1 MLISIYNKTKATLYG
16 LKDPAYLLI
25 QIQNYIRGGVSL
37 DRKHYYFF
45 INFFH
50 LVLPSLSKKQPL
62 IIDVGSNDGWFLRV
76 INRFL
81 PAAKVVCIEPLSF
94 LLPKLEALSQKIS
107 NEVNILNFALGY
119 KAVPNI
125 EIHQYESHGISSI
138 LELEEN
144 NISYMDKGK
153 NLTLVEKAVVE

>member
-94 LLPKLEALSQKIS
+94 SSTKARSTFPKNIKRSQ
-107 NEVNILNFALGY
+107 Y
-119 KAVPNI
+119 I
-125 EIHQYESHGISSI
+125 EFCFG
-138 LELEEN
+138 
-144 NISYMDKGK
+144 
-153 NLTLVEKAVVE
+153 V